1 FSEYAKPSRLL
12 GVAEP
17 KLCTETSWERSISSS
32 FNAGDCAALYKVKL
46 RTSNMHGSGQ
56 LRLTSASLTE
66 VNGPQPWSSRVDEE
80 TTVPFSGFHYEF
92 DAADILLGE
101 RDDLSMVE
109 IRSRQI
115 SKLSDPLTISTTSST
130 SSTSSKI
137 SNEESMREYA
147 DLKLSS
153 LSYDAMLILGGT
165 LILNFSAGKNSAV
178 AFLIGGMCGFSYLL
192 LLQRSVGGLEAE
204 SC

>member
-1 FSEYAKPSRLL
+1 MQAIVLLSTSLADSEDIIESEAVHFQRGATDEFFFEGPQL
-12 GVAEP
+12 GRIEALWIGVD
-17 KLCTETSWERSISSS
+17 SS
-32 FNAGDCAALYKVKL
+32 
-46 RTSNMHGSGQ
+46 Q

-66 VNGPQPWSSRVDEE
+66 VNGPQPSSSRVDEE

-109 IRSRQI
+109 IRPRQI

-130 SSTSSKI
+130 LSTSSKI
-137 SNEESMREYA
+137 SNEQSMREYA
-147 DLKLSS
+147 DLKLSW

-192 LLQRSVGGLEAE
+192 LLQRSVGGLELE
-204 SC
+204 IC